1 MFENVLNR
9 ERKWAGMAS
18 LDVQE
23 VTQYLK
29 SPKSLSLH
37 WRLEQPL
44 DDALRAIA
52 ESILIFERSWSVLAI
67 IPWKFN
73 DVYVFAYIGPVFA
86 SFLQVT
92 GLICYAML
100 TRTCNYSDT
109 ILRQ

>member
-1 MFENVLNR
+1 MGGNDFPGRPRSNTVCQ
-9 ERKWAGMAS
+9 KSHVAVPS
-18 LDVQE
+18 LGYCE
-23 VTQYLK
+23 GR
-29 SPKSLSLH
+29 
-37 WRLEQPL
+37 RLEQPL

-52 ESILIFERSWSVLAI
+52 ESILIFERSWSVLAT